1 MGRLLPK
8 ESLVKVNDIRV
19 FIPSKDYEISKSF
32 YQALGFQM
40 DYVTDDLSLF
50 ENGECTF
57 FLQRF
62 YNEDLAKN
70 LMFQLSVLDINEAF
84 EIISSLDGFD
94 IKYEPIKTEHWGKV
108 VYLWGPSGELWH
120 VTEFSN

>member
-1 MGRLLPK
+1 M
-8 ESLVKVNDIRV
+8 
-19 FIPSKDYEISKSF
+19 Y
-32 YQALGFQM
+32 
-40 DYVTDDLSLF
+40 
-50 ENGECTF
+50 F

-84 EIISSLDGFD
+84 QIISSLDGFD

-108 VYLWGPSGELWH
+108 VFLKGLKTAGCSLRSILAHY
-120 VTEFSN
+120 F

>member
-8 ESLVKVNDIRV
+8 ESLVKVDDIRV

-32 YQALGFQM
+32 YQALGFKM
-40 DYVTDDLSLF
+40 DYSTDDLSLF